1 MCARQLNFHS
11 EDASETRQSKSSTV
25 HGFQFMNGKSRRVL
39 FDNCAI
45 VTLRAFRRA
54 CDDLVNNDG
63 IERFVNHQ
71 GACEGQHRIAV
82 SNDQRLGLGEGEH
95 R

>member
-1 MCARQLNFHS
+1 
-11 EDASETRQSKSSTV
+11 
-25 HGFQFMNGKSRRVL
+25 MNGKSRRVL

-45 VTLRAFRRA
+45 VTPRAFRRA

-63 IERFVNHQ
+63 IERFVNHR
-71 GACEGQHRIAV
+71 QHRIAV

-95 R
+95 Q

>member
-11 EDASETRQSKSSTV
+11 EDASETRQSKSSTL
-25 HGFQFMNGKSRRVL
+25 HGFQFMNGKSRVL

-45 VTLRAFRRA
+45 VTPRAFRRA

-95 R
+95 Q